1 MRVELAFWAET
12 IKGRPDGRLDLEG
25 FGPFVLATSR
35 LPLAFPTY
43 DLPVLLRFTAQDK
56 GRRCPLHYTVFTP
69 NNAPIFDDQ
78 MMIRSP
84 YPQTHDIITV
94 RLENFPIETD
104 GTYRIAFEAGGVK
117 FDVFFDVLVRPE
129 LEGAEAPDAMA

>member
-1 MRVELAFWAET
+1 MRVELAFWTEKIT
-12 IKGRPDGRLDLEG
+12 GRPDGRLDLEG

-35 LPLAFPTY
+35 LPLAFPSY

-56 GRRCPLHYTVFTP
+56 GRRCPLHYTVFAP
-69 NNAPIFDDQ
+69 NNKPIFDDQ
-78 MMIRSP
+78 TMVSSP

-94 RLENFPIETD
+94 KLENFPIATD

-117 FDVFFDVLVRPE
+117 FDAFFDVIVRPD
-129 LEGAEAPDAMA
+129 LADADDVSQ